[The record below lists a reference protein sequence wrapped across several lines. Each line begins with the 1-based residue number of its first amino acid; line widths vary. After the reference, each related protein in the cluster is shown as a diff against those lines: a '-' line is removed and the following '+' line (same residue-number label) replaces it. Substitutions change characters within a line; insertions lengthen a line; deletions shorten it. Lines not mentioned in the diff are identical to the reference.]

1 MRLLFIAALAIAAL
15 PSVALGDAGPPPLPV
30 PAGGVVIVSP
40 PTGDLI
46 GYRIVVAPS
55 GDATAV
61 DGAGRAQRAL
71 PPSVVS
77 ALFADVS
84 AAMPLSKLPALACA
98 PTPKAPTPLLVS
110 YRGETTPDVT
120 CANDPKAAALFADAQ
135 AVARALYVAN
145 YRSRSITLH
154 SGAGGSQPATSSGPA
169 AGPAIP
175 SMPAPAPMPVPVP
188 GGYGGY

>member
-1 MRLLFIAALAIAAL
+1 MRLQFIVALAFAAL
-15 PSVALGDAGPPPLPV
+15 PCVALGDTGPPPLPV

-46 GYRIVVAPS
+46 GYRIVVAPN

-71 PPSVVS
+71 PPAVVS
-77 ALFADVS
+77 ALFADVA
-84 AAMPLSKLPALACA
+84 AAMPLSKLPAVTCA
-98 PTPKAPTPLLVS
+98 PTPNAPTPLLVS

-120 CANDPKAAALFADAQ
+120 CANDPKAAALYAD
-135 AVARALYVAN
+135 VRSVVRVLYVAN
-145 YRSRSITLH
+145 YRSRSISIH
-154 SGAGGSQPATSSGPA
+154 SGGSQPADTSTPAPA
-169 AGPAIP
+169 APP
-175 SMPAPAPMPVPVP
+175 PAPMPAPNP

>member
-1 MRLLFIAALAIAAL
+1 MRKLFIAALVLVSI
-15 PSVALGDAGPPPLPV
+15 PSAALGDIGPPPLPV
-30 PAGGVVIVSP
+30 PTGGVVIVSP

-120 CANDPKAAALFADAQ
+120 CANDPKTAALFADAQ

-154 SGAGGSQPATSSGPA
+154 AGGSQPASPSGPA